1 MRLLLDTHIYLW
13 WLEDDSQLSKKAR
26 LLITNANAV
35 YVSSVSIWE
44 MSIKQGLGKLAVDIN
59 SLVLAIE
66 MNSFLELPVSAQHA
80 VVTSQLPLLH
90 RDPFDRMLIAQAMY
104 EPLQFLTADATLQ
117 QYSDLVELV

>member
-104 EPLQFLTADATLQ
+104 EPLQFLTAD
-117 QYSDLVELV
+117 